1 MRGPS
6 GRGARRLA
14 RAGVLEPYVEH
25 GKQAQRSPGGRIVCF
40 DRPVVRNAGYRSS
53 YSRRGA
59 LCRSCPPL
67 RQHGL
72 GVFTNHESRNT
83 SHGFYAF
90 HESRITAFSPCVRKG
105 RTTKTAVRTAV
116 SAGKSLFS
124 SSPWFTIVRYC
135 SLLFA
140 IVRHC
145 SVKNIVLRQCPRAA
159 RTAAPATRLL
169 LRRARSRG
177 MERLSRG
184 MRGGIGG

>member
-14 RAGVLEPYVEH
+14 RAGVLEQYVEH

-90 HESRITAFSPCVRKG
+90 HESRNTAFFLRACARAAQPKPPSGPLSPPASHCFPVRHC
-105 RTTKTAVRTAV
+105 
-116 SAGKSLFS
+116 
-124 SSPWFTIVRYC
+124 SP
-135 SLLFA
+135 LFA